1 MSRLGNRL
9 PTCLACLR
17 RLAQPSVSPIQP
29 PTGVVLMQTRAKS
42 NHMRPQD
49 RGVVVRLLEDI
60 PTFGRKHAVFRTERG
75 RMRNQWYP
83 ANKAEYMTRQRFQ
96 ELGLTEEDVGDRDR
110 AFAALGQADEDDFA
124 FVEVVEKQQG
134 GDMSSKMPV
143 TTAHTLISTLTPE
156 TLTFYRKVI
165 EKPASE
171 NAEKPRASRFKD
183 TRLDIYGSVSTN
195 DIANRIKEFLVTDAE
210 GRMVTLQPQDI
221 SIIGLEGNALKTIGH
236 FGAQIMLGGSEDTG
250 VQPVLKVVE
259 ILPEKEGETKKH

>member
-9 PTCLACLR
+9 PACLACLR

-60 PTFGRKHAVFRTERG
+60 PGFGRKNAVFRTERG

-110 AFAALGQADEDDFA
+110 AFAALGQADEDDFV
-124 FVEVVEKQQG
+124 FEVVEKQQG
-134 GDMSSKMPV
+134 DKTPKMPI
-143 TTAHTLISTLTPE
+143 TTAHTLISTLTPA

-171 NAEKPRASRFKD
+171 KAEKPRASRFKD
-183 TRLDIYGSVSTN
+183 TTLDIYGSVSTN
-195 DIANRIKEFLVTDAE
+195 DIANRIREYLVTDAE
-210 GRMVTLQPQDI
+210 GRMVTLQPEDI
-221 SIIGLEGNALKTIGH
+221 SIIGLEGNALKAIGRY
-236 FGAQIMLGGSEDTG
+236 GAQIMLGGSEDAG

-259 ILPEKEGETKKH
+259 ILPEREGELQKH